1 MNKSYNKVVKPND
14 SVTLLMPVLNGEKY
28 LNQAKQS
35 LVANCE
41 KFDEILIIDD
51 GSIDSTSKILQSWCR
66 DNPNIRIVRNSKSSG
81 LVNALNLGIAESA
94 NKWIARFDVDDIYPT
109 YRLSKCREILL
120 TNPVAIFTDY
130 SFISEKN
137 TNLGYMPSAIFKN
150 QTYLSL
156 VSSQRTA
163 HPSVMFNKEAVVEVG
178 GYRTEDF
185 PAEDISLWLRLS
197 KLGEIQTVPIE
208 GLRYRLSGNSITGQ
222 GRNEAIAMKNK
233 LVANFKF
240 EQEIIEECIES
251 LETTY
256 EKYSHY
262 SYSSERYLL
271 HLRDLFLLRKL
282 GKLDNVND
290 SKLRFVDKNLFNPNS
305 IFSGFKIF
313 TETVKRRI
321 YRNFIL

>member
-1 MNKSYNKVVKPND
+1 VKPED
-14 SVTLLMPVLNGEKY
+14 SVTLLMPVRNGEKH
-28 LNQAKQS
+28 LDRAKQS
-35 LVANCE
+35 LIANCG
-41 KFDEILIIDD
+41 KFDEILIVDD
-51 GSIDSTSKILQSWCR
+51 GSTDSTSKILQSWCR
-66 DNPNIRIVRNSKSSG
+66 DNPNIRIVSSSKSSG
-81 LVNALNLGIAESA
+81 LVNALNLGIAEST

-109 YRLSKCREILL
+109 YRISKSREILL
-120 TNPVAIFTDY
+120 TNPVAVFTDY

-163 HPSVMFNKEAVVEVG
+163 HPSVMFNKEAVIEVG
-178 GYRTEDF
+178 GYRLEDF

-197 KLGEIQTVPIE
+197 KLGEIQTIPIE

-222 GRNEAIAMKNK
+222 ARGKAIAMKNK
-233 LVANFKF
+233 LIKNFKF
-240 EQEIIEECIES
+240 EQQIINECIDS
-251 LETTY
+251 LEITY
-256 EKYSHY
+256 EKYTQY

-282 GKLDNVND
+282 DNIDD
-290 SKLRFVDKNLFNPNS
+290 SKLRFVDKNLLNPNT

-313 TETVKRRI
+313 TETVRRRI
-321 YRNFIL
+321 YRDFLL

>member
-1 MNKSYNKVVKPND
+1 
-14 SVTLLMPVLNGEKY
+14 MPVRNGEKY
-28 LNQAKQS
+28 LDRSIQS
-35 LVANCE
+35 LIANCG

-66 DNPNIRIVRNSKSSG
+66 KDPNIRIVSNSKSSG

-94 NKWIARFDVDDIYPT
+94 NRWIARFDVDDIYPN
-109 YRLSKCREILL
+109 YRISKSKELLL
-120 TNPVAIFTDY
+120 TNPVAVFTDY
-130 SFISEKN
+130 SFISDKN
-137 TNLGYMPSAIFKN
+137 TKLGYMPSAIFKN

-163 HPSVMFNKEAVVEVG
+163 HPSVMFNKDAVIEVG
-178 GYRTEDF
+178 GYQLGDF

-197 KLGEIQTVPIE
+197 KVGDIQTIPIE
-208 GLRYRLSGNSITGQ
+208 GLRYRVSGNSITGQ
-222 GRNEAIAMKNK
+222 ARGDAIAMKNK
-233 LVANFKF
+233 LIKDFKF
-240 EQEIIEECIES
+240 KQQIIKECIDS
-251 LETTY
+251 LEITY
-256 EKYSHY
+256 EKYTQY

-282 GKLDNVND
+282 GKLDNIID
-290 SKLRFVDKNLFNPNS
+290 SKLSFVDKNLLNPNT

-321 YRNFIL
+321 YREFLL